1 MYTTTPAN
9 WPKAAAK
16 RLQERH
22 SPPRPPT
29 IYCTD
34 SPREPVSVP
43 APAAGIT
50 LTAKWG
56 SPGEAALKLGPL
68 GVVGDAG
75 AAARASSGRIS
86 AQRGNLNEAQFQKRA
101 TAILA
106 ALDFAERPMTHGEI
120 TAASGRR
127 DLSRPAMA
135 YALAK
140 LIQTGRIVA
149 ARHGIAGRK
158 WYSLPEWGEDR
169 RLPDLGV
176 PALIPASEKAR
187 ASTRMLRALQEA
199 GYPMTNGAIAL
210 AAGVPGKRIGGYLQP
225 LLRRGTVLRSGE
237 RGRYLYSLPPAKP
250 D

>member
-1 MYTTTPAN
+1 M
-9 WPKAAAK
+9 
-16 RLQERH
+16 
-22 SPPRPPT
+22 
-29 IYCTD
+29 
-34 SPREPVSVP
+34 
-43 APAAGIT
+43 T
-50 LTAKWG
+50 LTEQWG

-68 GVVGDAG
+68 GVVGAAG

-86 AQRGNLNEAQFQKRA
+86 AQRGNLNEAQFQRRA

-106 ALDFAERPMTHGEI
+106 ALDFAQRPMTNGEI

-127 DLSRPAMA
+127 DLNHHAMA

-140 LIQTGRIVA
+140 LIQSGRVVA
-149 ARHGIAGRK
+149 ARHGIAGRN

-169 RLPDLGV
+169 RLPDPGV
-176 PALIPASEKAR
+176 PAIIPASELAR

-199 GYPMTNGAIAL
+199 GYPMSNGALAL
-210 AAGVPGKRIGGYLQP
+210 AAGVPGKRIGAYLQP